1 MEVVFF
7 SMEVEVDETERDKG
21 VDDGQGVG
29 DDATEWEKIETSCQ
43 GARLLIYIWQIYI
56 WHQLRG
62 LT

>member
-21 VDDGQGVG
+21 VDDGEGVG
-29 DDATEWEKIETSCQ
+29 DDATQCKEIETSCQ
-43 GARLLIYIWQIYI
+43 GARLQIYF